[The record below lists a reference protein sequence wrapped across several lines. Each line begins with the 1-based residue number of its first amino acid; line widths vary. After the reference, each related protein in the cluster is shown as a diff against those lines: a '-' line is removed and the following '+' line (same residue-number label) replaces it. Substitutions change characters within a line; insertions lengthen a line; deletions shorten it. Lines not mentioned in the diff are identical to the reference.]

1 MGQALLL
8 KYPKQ
13 GWKILIS
20 WSEHRPYLS
29 SIIHPI
35 KKKKKFQSFKRRLRI
50 PSRTCISIRRQKKKR
65 VKLTVVVTHKQLLN
79 MVFKVLQPNKKPL

>member
-35 KKKKKFQSFKRRLRI
+35 KKKK
-50 PSRTCISIRRQKKKR
+50 ISIIQEAIANPIQNVHKHKKTKKKR

>member
-35 KKKKKFQSFKRRLRI
+35 KKKKNFNH
-50 PSRTCISIRRQKKKR
+50 SRGDCESHPERA
-65 VKLTVVVTHKQLLN
+65 
-79 MVFKVLQPNKKPL
+79 